1 MGQRHMRCPL
11 LADRPCEPA
20 CIHAAHPDASALFKV
35 GGQLFGH
42 APVRGLGR
50 VPFDDHPCGDRIGGF
65 IVFGVDPGVADV
77 GEGEGHDLARIRRIC
92 HDLLIA
98 GHGGVKAQLGS
109 GLARRP
115 KAYPVKD
122 GPICKSKAGGWFRR
136 HVLIPRC
143 HANRPRNRRQGGG
156 GQGLAN
162 KGMMRRCA
170 RLSRPLRI
178 VMLRLRGTVG
188 IEFQMDMRTRVNTAL
203 KDAMKA
209 KEADRLSTLRLINA
223 AIKDKD
229 IALRGTDQEEAGV
242 GDPEVLA
249 IMGRMVKQ
257 RQESA
262 RAYEEGGRLELA
274 EKEQSEIKI
283 IEEFLP
289 KQLSED
295 ETAAAVDAAITQVGA
310 DSIRDMGK
318 VMGVLK
324 GKYTGQM
331 DFGKTGP
338 LVKARLG

>member
-1 MGQRHMRCPL
+1 
-11 LADRPCEPA
+11 
-20 CIHAAHPDASALFKV
+20 
-35 GGQLFGH
+35 
-42 APVRGLGR
+42 
-50 VPFDDHPCGDRIGGF
+50 
-65 IVFGVDPGVADV
+65 
-77 GEGEGHDLARIRRIC
+77 
-92 HDLLIA
+92 
-98 GHGGVKAQLGS
+98 
-109 GLARRP
+109 
-115 KAYPVKD
+115 
-122 GPICKSKAGGWFRR
+122 
-136 HVLIPRC
+136 
-143 HANRPRNRRQGGG
+143 
-156 GQGLAN
+156 
-162 KGMMRRCA
+162 
-170 RLSRPLRI
+170 
-178 VMLRLRGTVG
+178 
-188 IEFQMDMRTRVNTAL
+188 MDMRSRVNAAL

-274 EKEQSEIKI
+274 EKELSEITI

-295 ETAAAVDAAITQVGA
+295 ETAAAVDAAIAAVGA

-324 GKYTGQM
+324 DKFTGQM

-338 LVKARLG
+338 MVKDRLG